1 MKKLYLLLTVAPLAI
16 AMPVQA
22 KANSA
27 DATAKADSV
36 LESSSKG
43 ASATPK
49 PVLSDM
55 VTTGVAR
62 GRDRLDSATSTSS
75 IKEAEIAKL
84 GALNLGEII
93 RNIPGMRVESNG
105 GEVNSNYTIRGLPL
119 ASTGGKFVQL
129 QEDGLPV
136 VEFGDI
142 INGASDTFIRP
153 GLGLSAV
160 EAIRGGSASTFTSNA
175 PGGVI
180 NMISKNGET
189 EGGSVQGT
197 AGVNYDSYRMD
208 FDYGAHIS
216 ETLRFHV
223 DGFFRTGEGIRHTG
237 YNATKGGQFRFNL
250 TKEFASGYI
259 RLYGKVIDER
269 SPSYDLYP
277 VAVTGSDANP
287 VYTGVAN
294 FDVGR
299 DALLS
304 KYIPTVTTLDS
315 NNRPV
320 TDPIQDG
327 IRTKVK
333 SIGFEAVF
341 NIGEWNVSERFRYSD
356 ISGHYTTLRMSTAMP
371 AGSLAAA
378 FGGPG
383 ATLSFATGPNAGQS
397 IGNPLTLNGN
407 GLATLTLPWDNTIN
421 SFSDMTNDLRISRV
435 WNVGEGELTTTAG
448 FYKSLQTIDDTI
460 NYSLIFTDVLG
471 NGQTSKLNLTTA
483 RGIPLTENGVF
494 AYGIDPLATGW
505 RRAFNVDYGV
515 NAPYGSVNYHIG
527 KLSIGASVRYDYG
540 TGKGVLF
547 GSALGGGRVGTAAV
561 DVNGNGVISFP
572 ERSTSVLPLGSPGPL
587 DYKYHY
593 LSYSTGINYRVA
605 ESLAVFARYSRG
617 GHANADRALYSPVFD
632 SGTGAL
638 LQPNALIE
646 KVKQAEV
653 GVKYRQS
660 NLTLNLTGFWAKAT
674 DHNVP
679 RIDREYRAVGLEFE
693 GGYHVGPFSL
703 TAGATYTDAKIV
715 ADAFDATTVGN
726 RPRQQAK
733 LIFQATPQVNFKQFT
748 VGANII
754 GTGDRFAQDA
764 NKLIMPGFI
773 ITNLFTQVRPL
784 PQVTLALNV
793 NNLFDVEGYTEVTQA
808 TIPASGVVSARP
820 IFGRTVT
827 TSLRFDF

>member
-1 MKKLYLLLTVAPLAI
+1 MKKLFLLLTVAPLAV
-16 AMPVQA
+16 AMPLQA
-22 KANSA
+22 RAASA
-27 DATAKADSV
+27 DAGENAETASDSG
-36 LESSSKG
+36 KR
-43 ASATPK
+43 ASTAPK
-49 PVLSDM
+49 PVLTDM

-119 ASTGGKFVQL
+119 ASTGAKFVQL

-142 INGASDTFIRP
+142 VSGAADTFLRP

-180 NMISKNGET
+180 NLISKNGET
-189 EGGSVQGT
+189 EGGAIQGST
-197 AGVNYDSYRMD
+197 GLNYDSYRLD
-208 FDYGAHIS
+208 FDYGAHVND
-216 ETLRFHV
+216 TLRFHV
-223 DGFFRTGEGIRHTG
+223 DGFYRTGEGIRRTG
-237 YNATKGGQFRFNL
+237 FNSTKGGQFRFNV
-250 TKEFASGYI
+250 TKEFSGGYV
-259 RLYGKVIDER
+259 RLYGKLIDES
-269 SPSYDLYP
+269 SPSYELYP
-277 VAVTGSDANP
+277 VAVTGTNADP
-287 VYTGVAN
+287 VYKSVAN

-304 KYIPTVTTLDS
+304 KYIPTITTLDR

-320 TDPIQDG
+320 TDAIQDG

-333 SIGFEAVF
+333 SIGMEASF

-356 ISGHYTTLRMSTAMP
+356 ISGHYATLRMSAAMP
-371 AGSLAAA
+371 AGALATA
-378 FGGPG
+378 FGGRG
-383 ATLSFATGPNAGQS
+383 ATLSFATGPDAGQS

-407 GLATLTLPWDNTIN
+407 GLATLTMPWDHEIN
-421 SFSDMTNDLRISRV
+421 SLNDMTNDLRISRV
-435 WNVGEGELTTTAG
+435 WKVGEGELTTTAG
-448 FYKSLQTIDDTI
+448 FYKALQTIDTTT

-471 NGQTSKLNLTTA
+471 NGQTHKLNLTTA
-483 RGIPLTENGVF
+483 TGIPLTENGVF

-505 RRAFNVDYGV
+505 RRATNVDFGV
-515 NAPYGSVNYHIG
+515 NAPYGSINYHVG

-540 TGKGVLF
+540 NGRGVLF

-561 DVNGNGVISFP
+561 DVNGNGTISFP
-572 ERSTSVLPLGSPGPL
+572 ERSTSVLPLGSPGPV

-593 LSYSTGINYRVA
+593 LSYSSGINYRVA

-617 GHANADRALYSPVFD
+617 GRANADRLLFSPVFD
-632 SGTGAL
+632 SATGGL
-638 LQPNALIE
+638 LQPAALVE

-653 GVKYRQS
+653 GVKYRES

-674 DHNVP
+674 EHNVP

-693 GGYHVGPFSL
+693 GGYRVGPFSL
-703 TAGATYTDAKIV
+703 SAGATYTDAKIV
-715 ADAFDATTVGN
+715 ADAFDPTTVGN

-733 LIFQATPQVNFKQFT
+733 LVFQATPQVNFEAFT
-748 VGANII
+748 VGANFV
-754 GTGDRFAQDA
+754 GTTSRYTQDV
-764 NKLIMPGFI
+764 NLLKMPGFV
-773 ITNLFTQVRPL
+773 ITNLFAQVRPMS
-784 PQVTLALNV
+784 QVTLALNV
-793 NNLFDVEGYTEVTQA
+793 NNLFDKEGFTEVTQA
-808 TIPASGVVSARP
+808 SIPASGVVSARP